1 MCEGGGNCLKYTKR
15 GWNRTGEG
23 TQKFKKGSQGVGALK
38 MGGGGGGRNP
48 LTNHGTLVLDLIS
61 FWQCLGLKK
70 NQHKNNFHYAAIF
83 MMALQI
89 LKYVDFTK
97 TQKSRYFENKT
108 FFLQIKKFKG
118 YFMAKNSFVA
128 FCRVNL

>member
-23 TQKFKKGSQGVGALK
+23 TQKFKKGRQGVGALK
-38 MGGGGGGRNP
+38 MGGGGRNP
-48 LTNHGTLVLDLIS
+48 LTNYGTLVLDLIS